1 MSSRSE
7 TTMPTSTTTTEEEDI
22 LPSNVDDL
30 NDSSLLVDDDDDDDL
45 SCISSKVVVTFS
57 HVVIREY
64 PIILGGGPPTSGGP
78 PITIDWEVL
87 SEEVINLDM
96 YEFCHPYQHRRHAK
110 ELIISPY
117 HRTRLLFQCGTPM
130 DEIADVTIECDKI
143 KHQRMETMKHQGKL
157 GGWERWNL
165 AIESAGKTVQKL
177 YNNTR
182 PLKRN
187 TIQART
193 A

>member
-1 MSSRSE
+1 MSRRSE
-7 TTMPTSTTTTEEEDI
+7 TTMPTPTTTAKEEGI

-30 NDSSLLVDDDDDDDL
+30 NDSSLLLVDDDDDDD
-45 SCISSKVVVTFS
+45 SSGISSKAVVTFS

-87 SEEVINLDM
+87 SEEVINIDM
-96 YEFCHPYQHRRHAK
+96 YEFCHPYHNRRHLK
-110 ELIISPY
+110 ELLISPY

-143 KHQRMETMKHQGKL
+143 KQQRLETMKHQGKL
-157 GGWERWNL
+157 GGGGWERWNL
-165 AIESAGKTVQKL
+165 AIESAGKTVQKF
-177 YNNTR
+177 TR